1 MCKRLIVW
9 AISSI
14 LLIGC
19 GGRAARPV
27 AQDQVGDAQRSCAA
41 IELEMGQIQSEI
53 QKLVPESDKTGKN
66 VGLGVSGFF
75 LLGIPW
81 LFMDLSDAEKA
92 EMSAYQQ
99 RYNKLQVLATQKKCA
114 FLQVTPDM
122 EDAGSATAATK
133 SGKKSN

>member
-1 MCKRLIVW
+1 MKKIF
-9 AISSI
+9 ISSI
-14 LLIGC
+14 LTLLLISGC
-19 GGRAARPV
+19 AGRAARPV
-27 AQDQVGDAQRSCAA
+27 ATDQVGDGQRSCAA

-53 QKLVPESDKTGKN
+53 QRLVPESDKTGKN

-92 EMSAYQQ
+92 EVAAYQQ

-122 EDAGSATAATK
+122 DDPGSAAAAK
-133 SGKKSN
+133 SDKKIN